1 MVAAYGALVA
11 AAIKLV
17 LPVYVPEVGA
27 RQALKGH
34 PIAATPGFWLGAAWL
49 GASTL
54 WAPVIAPH
62 GLDRLRSGTMGVGD
76 TLPAWWHRCRW
87 WPGGRC
93 GSNGAPR
100 ARRCPP
106 AAVLSPEARSAG

>member
-1 MVAAYGALVA
+1 MVAAYGELVT

-34 PIAATPGFWLGAAWL
+34 PISATLGFWLGAAWL

-54 WAPVIAPH
+54 WAPVFVPY

-76 TLPAWWHRCRW
+76 TLPAWCW

-93 GSNGAPR
+93 GGNGAPR

-106 AAVLSPEARSAG
+106 AAVRSPEARSAG